1 MQYLTYAVLLVST
14 DTKILQ
20 AHTVTLL
27 VGFILL
33 PQPRL
38 VHVDAH
44 CVAIAMLTTAKCSH
58 MQALELHEARASAR
72 IDDSYDELGMKA
84 LLLTM
89 PTVDNPRNLMDYDLY
104 TMYYEVG

>member
-1 MQYLTYAVLLVST
+1 MQV
-14 DTKILQ
+14 
-20 AHTVTLL
+20 
-27 VGFILL
+27 
-33 PQPRL
+33 
-38 VHVDAH
+38 
-44 CVAIAMLTTAKCSH
+44 
-58 MQALELHEARASAR
+58 LELHEARASAR